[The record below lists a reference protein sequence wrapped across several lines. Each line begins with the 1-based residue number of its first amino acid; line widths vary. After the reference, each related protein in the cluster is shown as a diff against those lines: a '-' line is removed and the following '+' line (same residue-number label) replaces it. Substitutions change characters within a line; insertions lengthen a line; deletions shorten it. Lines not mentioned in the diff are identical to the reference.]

1 VVPAHSPR
9 KTVIDWWSGQTN
21 LAWLT
26 LDRLMVG
33 LLLLVV
39 FTAAVCTKFQ
49 SDSWWQLRS
58 GQFIWQTGHVWLV
71 DPFSSTAK
79 GAYWP
84 NHEWLT
90 QLIFYAVYA
99 VAGLGG
105 VVVFCAAIMT
115 ATWLII
121 YKLCVG
127 PPRYR
132 VVLLLLA
139 VMTHEVVW
147 AVRPHIVTLL
157 LLALTLLLIRTRHF
171 HWMLPPLFLLWAN
184 LHGGVVMGGLAL
196 LAATGVALLHDRRD
210 FLRWLAITL
219 ACAAATLINPMG
231 LGLWQFALSMVNHP
245 ETQYIQEWLPP
256 ALNWPVSYPFFA
268 LAFIWLLAIGLRR
281 RHLRSFDDWLLVVL
295 GLILLLL
302 SFRAVRHTALFTVAA
317 LPLISQVLTM
327 LPQSAVRPA
336 QARQGA
342 LNLALGGVV
351 VLCCI
356 ALVGRVWS
364 DEHWMGWAPFSPQLI
379 AAVRTCPG
387 PLYNSY
393 DTGGALLWFV
403 PERAVFVDSRNDPY
417 SVDLLFRAV
426 IAEQQG
432 DYQDLFQ
439 TYQITCALVPIQKPI
454 YVALIQDARWQAR
467 YRDGQFALLQRQDVR
482 VGATLERFQFSA
494 AH

>member
-1 VVPAHSPR
+1 
-9 KTVIDWWSGQTN
+9 
-21 LAWLT
+21 
-26 LDRLMVG
+26 MVG
-33 LLLLVV
+33 LLLVV
-39 FTAAVCTKFQ
+39 IFTAAVCTKFQ

-71 DPFSSTAK
+71 DPFSSTAS

-99 VAGLGG
+99 VAGLAG
-105 VVVFCAAIMT
+105 VVVFCAVIMT
-115 ATWLII
+115 ATWLIM
-121 YKLCVG
+121 YHLCAG

-157 LLALTLLLIRTRHF
+157 LLALTLLIIRTRRF
-171 HWMLPPLFLLWAN
+171 HWTLPPLFLLWAN
-184 LHGGVVMGGLAL
+184 LHGGVAMGGLAL
-196 LAATGVALLHDRRD
+196 LAATAVALVQNRRD
-210 FLRWLAITL
+210 FLHWLVITL
-219 ACAAATLINPMG
+219 ACAAATLVNPMG
-231 LGLWQFALSMVNHP
+231 VGLWQFTLGMVSHP

-268 LAFIWLLAIGLRR
+268 LALVWLLVIGLRLR
-281 RHLRSFDDWLLVVL
+281 QLRSFDDRVLLVL
-295 GLILLLL
+295 GLLLLLL

-317 LPLISQVLTM
+317 LPLISPMLTM
-327 LPQSAVRPA
+327 LPQSAGRA
-336 QARQGA
+336 THARQGA
-342 LNLALGGVV
+342 LHVALGGVV

-364 DEHWMGWAPFSPQLI
+364 DERWMGWAPFSPQLI
-379 AAVRTCPG
+379 AAVRACPG

-417 SVDLLFRAV
+417 ALDLLFRAV

-432 DYQDLFQ
+432 DYQALFQ
-439 TYQITCALVPIQKPI
+439 AYRITCALVPVQKPI
-454 YVALIQDARWQAR
+454 YAALAQDAEWQAR
-467 YRDGQFALLQRQDVR
+467 YRDSQFAVLQRQDAR
-482 VGATLERFQFSA
+482 IGATR
-494 AH
+494 